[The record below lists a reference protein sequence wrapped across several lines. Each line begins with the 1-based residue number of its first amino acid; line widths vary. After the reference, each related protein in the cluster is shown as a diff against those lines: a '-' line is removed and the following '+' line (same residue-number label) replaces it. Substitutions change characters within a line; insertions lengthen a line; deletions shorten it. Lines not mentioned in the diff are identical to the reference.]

1 MKEEDIVFICPKC
14 RQWLEAPGDLAGM
27 FVECPKCTEIVKVP
41 AESQNPAEVEAGGD
55 FTAPPPEAPAAADAK
70 GSTVKIELP
79 SDLGIPPP
87 AHKKRFIL
95 RRPS

>member
-1 MKEEDIVFICPKC
+1 MADDDIIFICPKC
-14 RQWLEAPGDLAGM
+14 RQWLEAPGDLTGM
-27 FVECPKCTEIVKVP
+27 FVECPKCGDIVKVP
-41 AESQNPAEVEAGGD
+41 AASQNPDDVECNGEL
-55 FTAPPPEAPAAADAK
+55 TAPPPPEADDAK

-79 SDLGIPPP
+79 SDLDIPPP